1 MSPDEYCAAKAA
13 PPGSSL
19 SYALRV
25 LPEAKRGAA
34 LAVHA
39 LCREVGAVAREVV
52 DPGVARVKLGWWRT
66 EVAAA
71 FEGSPHHPVTHALA
85 PAIGAFGLSR
95 EPFEALIDGITLD
108 LERPVYAG
116 FAELEQHCRS
126 IAGSVWLLCAQICAH
141 VGAPPRDYAYELG
154 IALQLT
160 SIIRKLGADVRRGR
174 LYIPQSELARF
185 GVEPHELLRGAAP
198 PPFAALM
205 AHLAAHTRS
214 RYAGALARLPAA
226 DRRAQRP
233 GLIMVALGKA
243 VLGEVE
249 RDGFRVLDH
258 RLALTP
264 ALKAWIALKAAW
276 AR

>member
-25 LPEAKRGAA
+25 LPEAKRRAA

-39 LCREVGAVAREVV
+39 FCREVGAVAREVA
-52 DPGVARVKLGWWRT
+52 DPGVARVKLGWWRA

-71 FEGSPHHPVTHALA
+71 FEGSAHHPVAHALA
-85 PAIGAFGLSR
+85 PAIGAFGLPR
-95 EPFEALIDGITLD
+95 EPFEELIDGITLD
-108 LERPVYAG
+108 VERPVFAD
-116 FAELEQHCRS
+116 FAELERHCRS
-126 IAGSVWLLCAQICAH
+126 IAGSIWFLCAQICDR
-141 VGAPPRDYAYELG
+141 VGAPPRDFGYELG
-154 IALQLT
+154 VALQLT
-160 SIIRKLGADVRRGR
+160 SVIRKLGADVRRGR

-185 GVEPHELLRGAAP
+185 GVEPHELLRCRAP
-198 PPFAALM
+198 PTFTALM
-205 AHLAAHTRS
+205 AHLAAHTRG
-214 RYAGALARLPAA
+214 RYASAFARLPAA

-233 GLIMVALGKA
+233 GFIMAALGKA
-243 VLGEVE
+243 VLGEIE

>member
-13 PPGSSL
+13 PLGSSL

-25 LPEAKRGAA
+25 LPEAKRRPA

-39 LCREVGAVAREVV
+39 FCREVREVAREVA
-52 DPGVARVKLGWWRT
+52 DPGVARVKLGWWRA

-71 FEGSPHHPVTHALA
+71 FEGSPHHPVAQALA
-85 PAIGAFGLSR
+85 PAIGAFGLPR
-95 EPFEALIDGITLD
+95 EPFEALIDGIAFD
-108 LERPVYAG
+108 LERPLYAG
-116 FAELEQHCRS
+116 FGELEEHCRR

-141 VGAPPRDYAYELG
+141 AGAPPRDYAYELG
-154 IALQLT
+154 VALQLT
-160 SIIRKLGADVRRGR
+160 AIIRKLGADVRQGR
-174 LYIPQSELARF
+174 LYVPQSELARF
-185 GVEPHELLRGAAP
+185 GVEAHELLRSRAP
-198 PPFAALM
+198 PTFTALM
-205 AHLAAHTRS
+205 AHLAGHARS
-214 RYAGALARLPAA
+214 RYAGALARLSAP

-233 GLIMVALGKA
+233 GLIMAALGKA
-243 VLGEVE
+243 VLVEIE

-264 ALKAWIALKAAW
+264 AVKAWIALKAAW